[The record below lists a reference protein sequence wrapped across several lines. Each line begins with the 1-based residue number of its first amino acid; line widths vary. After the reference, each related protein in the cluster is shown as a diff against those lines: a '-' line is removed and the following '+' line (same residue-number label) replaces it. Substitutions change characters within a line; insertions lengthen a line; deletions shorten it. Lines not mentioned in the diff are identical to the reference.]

1 MSKLPTI
8 PEMMEEMKKRKKKV
22 LKYVL
27 DKKQEDFIL
36 LKEDEWNSW
45 I

>member
-8 PEMMEEMKKRKKKV
+8 QEMMEEMKKRKKKV

-36 LKEDEWNSW
+36 LKEDE
-45 I
+45 